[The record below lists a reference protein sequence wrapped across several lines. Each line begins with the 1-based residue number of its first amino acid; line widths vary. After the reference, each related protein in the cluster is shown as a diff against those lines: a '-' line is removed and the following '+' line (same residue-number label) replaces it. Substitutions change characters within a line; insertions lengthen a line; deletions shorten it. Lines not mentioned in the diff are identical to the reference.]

1 LRAVRAQLH
10 THFLFNALNTIAET
24 VHEDAER
31 ADRMIGSL
39 SELLRATLQADG
51 QTVTLAEE
59 LVLAERYLAIQQARF
74 GERLRVATD
83 VPADALHWPVPR
95 LILQPLLEN
104 AIRHGVGADEAGGS
118 VRIAAVAA
126 SGDVLQL
133 TVEDDGNGLADE
145 PEPSGHGIGLANT
158 RARLEAMY
166 GDRASLG
173 LRSVAGQGTAVT
185 VTIPRARP

>member
-1 LRAVRAQLH
+1 
-10 THFLFNALNTIAET
+10 
-24 VHEDAER
+24 
-31 ADRMIGSL
+31 MIGSL
-39 SELLRATLQADG
+39 SELLRATLHADG
-51 QTVTLAEE
+51 HTVTLAEE

-83 VPADALHWPVPR
+83 VPDDALHWPVPR

-126 SGDVLQL
+126 PGDVLQL
-133 TVEDDGNGLADE
+133 TVEDNGSGLADE

-173 LRSVAGQGTAVT
+173 LRSVASQGTAVT